1 MAILSRMYRE
11 ITVRKKYFTL
21 PHLHQ
26 NDWYLQT
33 HRHSNSISMSCT
45 QILTFTCFLIDR
57 GLKYPSDEFP
67 ARMWTVYKFLKDVLP
82 ILESTFFKILLSSWG
97 RGCAVATHF
106 CAKLSKGIR
115 VSVRFCKGG
124 PVVPFRPIDE
134 ATHRF
139 SGISRQMGLLS

>member
-11 ITVRKKYFTL
+11 ITARKKYFTL

-57 GLKYPSDEFP
+57 GLKYPSDEFT

-82 ILESTFFKILLSSWG
+82 ILESTTNILQDLVEFLGPRLCSCDTFLCEVVQRNKSFCTVLQRGPFSSIS
-97 RGCAVATHF
+97 A
-106 CAKLSKGIR
+106 
-115 VSVRFCKGG
+115 
-124 PVVPFRPIDE
+124 
-134 ATHRF
+134 HR
-139 SGISRQMGLLS
+139 